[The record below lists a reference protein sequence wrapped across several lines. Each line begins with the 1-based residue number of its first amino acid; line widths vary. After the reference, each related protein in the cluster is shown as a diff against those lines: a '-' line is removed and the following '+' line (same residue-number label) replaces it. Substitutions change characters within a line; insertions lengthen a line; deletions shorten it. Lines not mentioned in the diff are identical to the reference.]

1 MSNKN
6 KNLIPLIFIS
16 IFIAC
21 IIGLICFIS
30 YSYSTGKIHLKSD
43 IHTTAAKTATVK
55 QVIASKDTLKY
66 KLDNGET
73 LYDDGL
79 NDKSPFGVSRR
90 SHNIIENRTQ
100 IRTIQPDDEITYNI
114 KHVKHND
121 QIFTFDETLP
131 RNGDVYIITNVI
143 SN

>member
-1 MSNKN
+1 MSNKTQIA
-6 KNLIPLIFIS
+6 LIIFFIFITS
-16 IFIAC
+16 FFVLLC
-21 IIGLICFIS
+21 SNFF
-30 YSYSTGKIHLKSD
+30 TEKTHLKRD

-66 KLDNGET
+66 KLDNGES

-79 NDKSPFGVSRR
+79 NDKSPFGVSRK

-100 IRTIQPDDEITYNI
+100 IRTIQPDDEITYKV